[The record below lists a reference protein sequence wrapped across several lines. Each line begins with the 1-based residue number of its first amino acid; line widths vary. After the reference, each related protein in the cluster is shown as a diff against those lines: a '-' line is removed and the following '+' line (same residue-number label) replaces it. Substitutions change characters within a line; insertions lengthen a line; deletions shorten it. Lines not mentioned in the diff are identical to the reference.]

1 MEYDAFS
8 ALKTPKKMFVVIRK
22 EAPPHPNS
30 LQKSFSTILFLLHI
44 IGVDVAPGPD
54 FVHRNKLYELIWKSP
69 KYIFSFFI
77 FFILYIQLNW
87 LVVLKEKRKEAA
99 LFFILLIQSSA
110 HVCVYRNRKQI
121 RAWLENLSKIAVILQ
136 YKENSGKLKI
146 FIFLYF
152 VVFSLLVIGLMGW
165 HFYSGENAGTLH
177 QCTQSSIVLKMFNDP
192 LRYCSVIQNIMLILF
207 PLVLGGVLVI
217 FTAFY
222 SFTCIYFYLL
232 YSRLN
237 SLLRLVNDL
246 KECHRLILAY
256 EGIVNVVTA
265 LDDQISYA
273 AFITVL
279 SSLAGIFRASFVLIF
294 ETKISSMTSIYYSS
308 AGLLYLAVFLSATL
322 SASFATQEGGI
333 ARDLVESLPGKFP
346 VHYKELKVLLR
357 KYSKRE
363 VVLTLWKMYT
373 IERSILL
380 SASGTLVT
388 YGILIATL
396 GNVQVDN

>member
-1 MEYDAFS
+1 
-8 ALKTPKKMFVVIRK
+8 MFVVIRK
-22 EAPPHPNS
+22 ESPPHPNS
-30 LQKSFSTILFLLHI
+30 LQKSFSTILFLLHL

-54 FVHRNKLYELIWKSP
+54 FVHKNKLYKWIWKSP
-69 KYIFSFFI
+69 KYIFSFCV

-110 HVCVYRNRKQI
+110 HICVYRNRKQI
-121 RAWLENLSKIAVILQ
+121 RQWLENLSKIADILQ
-136 YKENSGKLKI
+136 YKGNSGKLKM
-146 FIFLYF
+146 FILFYF

-165 HFYSGENAGTLH
+165 HFYSGENASALH
-177 QCTQSSIVLKMFNDP
+177 QCTESSIVLKMFSDP
-192 LRYCSVIQNIMLILF
+192 LKYCSVIQNIMLILF

-222 SFTCIYFYLL
+222 SFTSIYMYLL
-232 YSRLN
+232 YDRLN
-237 SLLRLVNDL
+237 SLLRHVKDL
-246 KECHRLILAY
+246 KECRRLILAY
-256 EGIVNVVTA
+256 EGIVNVMTT
-265 LDDQISYA
+265 LDDQLSYS

-279 SSLAGIFRASFVLIF
+279 SSMAGIFRASFVLIF
-294 ETKISSMTSIYYSS
+294 ERKISNMTAIYYSS

-322 SASFATQEGGI
+322 SASAATREGGI
-333 ARDLVESLPGKFP
+333 ARDLMESLPGKFP
-346 VHYKELKVLLR
+346 THYKELKVILR
-357 KYSKRE
+357 KYYRRE
-363 VVLTLWKMYT
+363 VSLTLWKMYA
-373 IERSILL
+373 IERSILI